1 MAGSSFCECGTRSP
15 TLLEFTLVVAL
26 RHREERSD
34 PFMTYLCKICFKKP
48 SISFPATYP
57 TAHDRFLCIDDTVYH
72 IGASLKDLGK
82 KWFAFS
88 MMEIGA
94 KALWEKCEGLR
105 FLLGIMGKLQGKCLF
120 LQVKG
125 LGILHLDFD
134 AGYWGHLKK
143 FINKCL
149 IEK

>member
-1 MAGSSFCECGTRSP
+1 MSARPTHPTQLGFGVPAHGIRTRNSTPTDKAPPFTLMAGSSFRDGGTPSP
-15 TLLEFTLVVAL
+15 TPSEDYTPRCRFASL
-26 RHREERSD
+26 RAKRGN

-88 MMEIGA
+88 RMEIGA
-94 KALWEKCEGLR
+94 EALREK
-105 FLLGIMGKLQGKCLF
+105 M
-120 LQVKG
+120 
-125 LGILHLDFD
+125 
-134 AGYWGHLKK
+134 
-143 FINKCL
+143 
-149 IEK
+149 